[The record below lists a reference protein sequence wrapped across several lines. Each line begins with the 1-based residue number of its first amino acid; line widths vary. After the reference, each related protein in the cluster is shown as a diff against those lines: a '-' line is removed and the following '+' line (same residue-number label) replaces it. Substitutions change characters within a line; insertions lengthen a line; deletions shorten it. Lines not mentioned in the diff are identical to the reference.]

1 MQVIT
6 LDTKDSRLNLF
17 FRFIKSNRSL
27 LLLATVLLLGKL
39 FGAISVKYLDN
50 EFGRYVNEWFISSFE
65 YKSTSDFWTMFLSN
79 FIRSL
84 TYILIILFFSFG
96 ISGVIA
102 IPLILFI
109 RGIGTCALSGVLYR
123 NYSLQGIAYS
133 NLILLPS
140 GFAFD
145 IVLLI
150 FGCYAFDVSIKFSKL
165 LRSSSIEQSDYKVDL
180 LKMLRKSIYCVF
192 VTLVISFADALF
204 SVGFSQ
210 YFNFS

>member
-84 TYILIILFFSFG
+84 TYILIIL
-96 ISGVIA
+96 
-102 IPLILFI
+102 
-109 RGIGTCALSGVLYR
+109 
-123 NYSLQGIAYS
+123 
-133 NLILLPS
+133 
-140 GFAFD
+140 
-145 IVLLI
+145 
-150 FGCYAFDVSIKFSKL
+150 
-165 LRSSSIEQSDYKVDL
+165 
-180 LKMLRKSIYCVF
+180 
-192 VTLVISFADALF
+192 
-204 SVGFSQ
+204 
-210 YFNFS
+210 